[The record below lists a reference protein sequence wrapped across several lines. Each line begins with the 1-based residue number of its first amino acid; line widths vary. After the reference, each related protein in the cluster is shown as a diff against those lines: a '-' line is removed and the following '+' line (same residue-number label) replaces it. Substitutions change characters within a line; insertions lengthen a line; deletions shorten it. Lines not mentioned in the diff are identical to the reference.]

1 MLDKVFLE
9 GELVEELVL
18 AKGAFQGIGFVTAV
32 SCPFGILL
40 AGPGTLILAW
50 KWSLIAMVAGVFY
63 EMILEL

>member
-40 AGPGTLILAW
+40 AGPGTLILAG
-50 KWSLIAMVAGVFY
+50 SGP
-63 EMILEL
+63 